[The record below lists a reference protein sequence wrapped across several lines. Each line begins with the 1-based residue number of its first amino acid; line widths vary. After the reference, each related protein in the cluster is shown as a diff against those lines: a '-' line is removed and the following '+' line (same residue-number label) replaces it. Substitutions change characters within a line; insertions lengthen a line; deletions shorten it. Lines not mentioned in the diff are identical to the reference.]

1 MPGGST
7 WYGSTCHPAQPRKQQ
22 SSSSETV
29 IHPTDSSTHSP
40 PPAQHSTAQ
49 QSTPSKQIPR
59 MMPASQPASQP
70 ARRIQAS
77 CKLAAPTT
85 EPARQRPEARDWRRD
100 DRQGEESG
108 RLVWPQRHAHTNTSP
123 HLTSSDGTAQQ
134 ARETGRQKTH
144 SHPPVN
150 DLQDFPQDTQTV
162 VQNTGLKFK

>member
-49 QSTPSKQIPR
+49 HSTAQSAQQSTPSKQIPR

-70 ARRIQAS
+70 TSQPGKYKQVESSPLRPPSPRGS
-77 CKLAAPTT
+77 G
-85 EPARQRPEARDWRRD
+85 QRPETGGGMTDRERSLAAASSVRHFGVLPCFDDPIFHRGSERRAHIMSEPD
-100 DRQGEESG
+100 G
-108 RLVWPQRHAHTNTSP
+108 RGIYRNFSNC
-123 HLTSSDGTAQQ
+123 
-134 ARETGRQKTH
+134 ET
-144 SHPPVN
+144 
-150 DLQDFPQDTQTV
+150 
-162 VQNTGLKFK
+162 